1 MLQFTEL
8 QRVGLDLATEQQS
21 QILVILSWEAAICAL
36 KSVSVVQVQFQ
47 YVTYKNNKTT
57 VHMVC
62 VLGGVL
68 SRYHCFLDY
77 LFNPPQNPTEQV
89 SFFH

>member
-1 MLQFTEL
+1 MLQFMEL
-8 QRVGLDLATEQQS
+8 QRVRLNLATEQQS

-47 YVTYKNNKTT
+47 YVTYKNNKTIAY
-57 VHMVC
+57 MVC
-62 VLGGVL
+62 VLCGVL
-68 SRYHCFLDY
+68 SRYHCFLAY